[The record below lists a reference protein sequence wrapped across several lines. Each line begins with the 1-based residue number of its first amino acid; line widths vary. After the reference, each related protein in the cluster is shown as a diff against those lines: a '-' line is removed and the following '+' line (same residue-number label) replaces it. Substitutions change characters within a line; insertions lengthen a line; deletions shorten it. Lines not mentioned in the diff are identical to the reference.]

1 MCRLSRVICV
11 SIAKLNNRCFCHFM
25 AAMLVPLGRVPTW
38 RLYKFGWNTFSNKNH
53 VEQGIGKVVYPSI
66 TYHISDSW
74 LISLATILTF
84 DSVKGQMS
92 QWKQNVTLRGAAW
105 LTKSR
110 RIYVKINMELYL
122 VWFWFWFCLLA
133 FWPLLVW
140 LIVVI
145 SFRLPSSVYININR
159 EEEAKETKPF
169 HLDVPSVDFVSK

>member
-1 MCRLSRVICV
+1 
-11 SIAKLNNRCFCHFM
+11 M
-25 AAMLVPLGRVPTW
+25 AAMLVPLERVPTW
-38 RLYKFGWNTFSNKNH
+38 RLHKLGWNTFSNKNH

-74 LISLATILTF
+74 LISLATILIF
-84 DSVKGQMS
+84 DCVKGQMS
-92 QWKQNVTLRGAAW
+92 QWKQNVTLRGVAW
-105 LTKSR
+105 LNKSR
-110 RIYVKINMELYL
+110 RIYVRINVELYL
-122 VWFWFWFCLLA
+122 FCLLV

-159 EEEAKETKPF
+159 EEEAKETKSF